1 VQVIRLALALNMVRD
16 ILRKLSRGV
25 VLKRHLPR
33 EYGHQPMFVSPDS
46 ALAYWRWDLK
56 KVDPLL
62 LSMARELVRKDMTVW
77 DIGANVGLFSFAAAA
92 LGARVL
98 AVEAD
103 TWLADLLRRSANLNG
118 LPVNVLSVAVAD
130 TLGVS
135 ELHLSKEGRASNSL
149 TGSGSSHPVVT
160 VTLDWLLDRFAVPD
174 LLKIDIEGSEC
185 AALRGAPH
193 LLQHQ
198 PVIFCEV
205 SQNHDDVA
213 RILSG
218 AGYTLYAARERD
230 RQPINRPSRDTL
242 ALPTA
247 VSHRNHGMF
256 ASPIG

>member
-1 VQVIRLALALNMVRD
+1 MEPMIRN
-16 ILRKLSRGV
+16 ILRKFSRGV

-33 EYGHQPMFVSPDS
+33 EYGHHPMFVSPDS

-56 KVDPLL
+56 KVDPFL
-62 LSMARELVRKDMTVW
+62 LSMARELVRKDMQVW

-103 TWLADLLRRSANLNG
+103 TWLADLLRRSAHLNG
-118 LPVNVLSVAVAD
+118 LPVSVLSAAVSD

-135 ELHLSKEGRASNSL
+135 ELHLSNEGRASNSL
-149 TGSGSSHPVVT
+149 TGSSRSHPVVT
-160 VTLDWLLDRFAVPD
+160 VTLDSLLDRFGVPD

-185 AALRGAPH
+185 AALRGAPL

-198 PVIFCEV
+198 PTIFCEV
-205 SQNHDDVA
+205 IQDHDDVA
-213 RILSG
+213 RIFSA

-230 RQPINRPSRDTL
+230 RQPISRPSRDTL
-242 ALPTA
+242 ALPATA
-247 VSHRNHGMF
+247 AQRNQRVFSG
-256 ASPIG
+256 SSY

>member
-1 VQVIRLALALNMVRD
+1 MVRD
-16 ILRKLSRGV
+16 ILKKFSRGIV
-25 VLKRHLPR
+25 VKRHLPR
-33 EYGHQPMFVSPDS
+33 EYGHHPMFVSPES
-46 ALAYWRWDLK
+46 ALAYWRWDLRR
-56 KVDPLL
+56 VDPLL

-103 TWLADLLRRSANLNG
+103 TWLADLLRRSAHLNG
-118 LPVNVLSVAVAD
+118 LPVKVLSAAVTD
-130 TLGVS
+130 TVGVS
-135 ELHLSKEGRASNSL
+135 ELHVSKEGRASNSL
-149 TGSGSSHPVVT
+149 TGSGNSHPVVT

-174 LLKIDIEGSEC
+174 LVKIDIEGSEC
-185 AALRGAPH
+185 AALKGAPQ
-193 LLQHQ
+193 LLQHR
-198 PVIFCEV
+198 PAIFCEV

-247 VSHRNHGMF
+247 VSHRNHRMF
-256 ASPIG
+256 SCSPY

>member
-1 VQVIRLALALNMVRD
+1 MVRD
-16 ILRKLSRGV
+16 ALRRISRGI
-25 VLKRHLPR
+25 VLKRRLPR
-33 EYGHQPMFVSPDS
+33 EYGHHPMFVSPES

-56 KVDPLL
+56 KVDPFL
-62 LSMARELVRKDMTVW
+62 LSMARELVRKDMNVW

-103 TWLADLLRRSANLNG
+103 SWLADLLRRSAHLNG
-118 LPVNVLSVAVAD
+118 LPVRVLSAAVAD
-130 TLGVS
+130 TFGIS
-135 ELHLSKEGRASNSL
+135 ELHLSTEGRASNSL
-149 TGSGSSHPVVT
+149 AGSGNSHPVVT
-160 VTLDWLLDRFAVPD
+160 VTLDWLLGRFPVPD

-185 AALRGAPH
+185 AALKGAPQ
-193 LLQHQ
+193 LLKHQ
-198 PVIFCEV
+198 PAIFCEV

-213 RILSG
+213 RLLSG

-247 VSHRNHGMF
+247 VSSD
-256 ASPIG
+256 ASL